1 MQKTLFTEEMFQLSV
16 ERQAGSSSGQV
27 REGHFWW
34 MEQYLQ
40 RNDET
45 TNNIWGTAMIV
56 HGVGGKCMC
65 VYVERVWGVG
75 MVGSR
80 VFDTEVW

>member
-1 MQKTLFTEEMFQLSV
+1 MQKTLFTEELFQLSV

-27 REGHFWW
+27 REGYFWW

-40 RNDET
+40 RNNET
-45 TNNIWGTAMIV
+45 TSHIRGTAMIV
-56 HGVGGKCMC
+56 YRVGATYMC
-65 VYVERVWGVG
+65 VYVECVCVGG

-80 VFDTEVW
+80 VFDNEV